1 MSGKESLN
9 LLLDLYQKCKE
20 KGEWATLFMETK
32 KGKDI
37 ITFKIG
43 SIPTGSTAG
52 NWTPDQPSR
61 KSQKN
66 SQQKRDQKRKEEFL
80 AKKSLEPKELLSKN
94 KPVLFVE
101 PKGEIDLENPKE
113 NEVTETV
120 VKYVGEYVY
129 DTKLQNDDIHQ
140 KVWETSWG

>member
-43 SIPTGSTAG
+43 NNPTGSTAG
-52 NWTPDQPSR
+52 NWTPDNQSR
-61 KSQKN
+61 KSKTP
-66 SQQKRDQKRKEEFL
+66 SQQRRDQKRKDEFL
-80 AKKSLEPKELLSKN
+80 AKKSLEPKEAFAKN
-94 KPVLFVE
+94 KPVIFLE
-101 PKGEIDLENPKE
+101 AKDEIDQESKRE
-113 NEVTETV
+113 
-120 VKYVGEYVY
+120 
-129 DTKLQNDDIHQ
+129 
-140 KVWETSWG
+140 

>member
-1 MSGKESLN
+1 
-9 LLLDLYQKCKE
+9 
-20 KGEWATLFMETK
+20 METK

-66 SQQKRDQKRKEEFL
+66 SQQKRDQKRKEEFF
-80 AKKSLEPKELLSKN
+80 AKKSLEPKEIT
-94 KPVLFVE
+94 F
-101 PKGEIDLENPKE
+101 KE
-113 NEVTETV
+113 QASSFCGTQ
-120 VKYVGEYVY
+120 GR
-129 DTKLQNDDIHQ
+129 DRP
-140 KVWETSWG
+140 